1 MVLASEWAH
10 PAGPRRATPDSI
22 IAMQPRSAAFTMV
35 SSLLGCALALG
46 VSTVR
51 ADPQPTGGLTAGIA
65 GTGLDRRLWSTT
77 AFHLGLHGDVMLG
90 RSSNGD
96 FGVGPYLE
104 VLTNGFREIQFGGGL
119 SALLPVTHSVP
130 LVVSLGA
137 YGRKG
142 FEPLPLASFPL
153 EPGLTAQL
161 FAGSRSYNYHADY
174 VMTAGLIAQMRYGL
188 GTSRE
193 TSIVLGAQV
202 DLAILS
208 LPVVFLINALR
219 GGSAATAPVR
229 AAPPSSPPP
238 SSPPTPSEAV
248 TPP

>member
-1 MVLASEWAH
+1 M
-10 PAGPRRATPDSI
+10 T
-22 IAMQPRSAAFTMV
+22 AMQSRSVALMSV
-35 SSLLGCALALG
+35 SLLLGCALVLG
-46 VSTVR
+46 ASSAR
-51 ADPQPTGGLTAGIA
+51 ADPQPTVGLTAGVA
-65 GTGLDRRLWSTT
+65 GTGYDRHLWSST

-90 RSSNGD
+90 RSNNDD

-104 VLTNGFREIQFGGGL
+104 VLTNGFREIQFGGGI
-119 SALLPVTHSVP
+119 SGLLPVTHSVP

-142 FEPLPLASFPL
+142 FDPLPLASFPL

-174 VMTAGLIAQMRYGL
+174 EMTAGLMVQMRYGL
-188 GTSRE
+188 GASRE

-208 LPVVFLINALR
+208 LPFAFLINAIR
-219 GGSAATAPVR
+219 GGSPATAPVQSL
-229 AAPPSSPPP
+229 PSQPTPAEPSPATL
-238 SSPPTPSEAV
+238 PTPSDGAARR
-248 TPP
+248 